1 MHMNMLHVH
10 GCRKD
15 TDTDTDTDIN
25 VDMELISNCYWT
37 GEVACYHAK
46 FLNCVYS
53 TLKS

>member
-15 TDTDTDTDIN
+15 TDTDTDMD